1 MSTKKSNN
9 TEKIR
14 SEFQKLFEKS
24 PDEQVEHRAQ
34 MLSWIFLSE
43 AQKVMDRKGWPRKRL
58 AKEIGTSASYLTQ
71 LFRGDRLLNF
81 KTVAKIEAALGI
93 EFEVAALRPGELG
106 NRSDTSVEHRNKED
120 LHIEPFQVN
129 EPET

>member
-14 SEFQKLFEKS
+14 SEFQK
-24 PDEQVEHRAQ
+24 A
-34 MLSWIFLSE
+34 
-43 AQKVMDRKGWPRKRL
+43 MDRKGWTRKRL

-93 EFEVAALRPGELG
+93 EFEIVSLRPGERG
-106 NRSDTSVEHRNKED
+106 NRSDT
-120 LHIEPFQVN
+120 
-129 EPET
+129 

>member
-81 KTVAKIEAALGI
+81 KTVAKIEAALDI
-93 EFEVAALRPGELG
+93 EFEIMAISKYS
-106 NRSDTSVEHRNKED
+106 NRED
-120 LHIEPFQVN
+120 LQMQPFQVN
-129 EPET
+129 EPDK